1 MLCFIY
7 RMANTS
13 KPVNQ
18 YTSIEEASRELE
30 EQRNKER
37 NEREAKERRER
48 EAKEAREREAKEARE
63 RQAKERERQ
72 ANERNEREAK
82 ERREREAKEARER
95 QAKERERQAKERRE
109 WVSPSLPPLA
119 PPSVLLSSFTEIGG
133 TVFYNVR
140 IQNAPTDAPTNL
152 WMRYSQFVTLHNS
165 MGCMG
170 SSRPALPGKWFGTSP
185 DARCISLREYLQNL
199 LENTLSSDYALRTLC
214 QHLQEFKAVSP
225 M

>member
-1 MLCFIY
+1 LQDTSALLGRIFTRLFTVLAILIIFLMLCFIY

-30 EQRNKER
+30 EQRNK
-37 NEREAKERRER
+37 
-48 EAKEAREREAKEARE
+48 
-63 RQAKERERQ
+63 
-72 ANERNEREAK
+72 ERNEREAK

>member
-1 MLCFIY
+1 LQDTSALLGRIFTRLFTVLAILIIFLMLCFIY

-48 EAKEAREREAKEARE
+48 EAKEA
-63 RQAKERERQ
+63 
-72 ANERNEREAK
+72 
-82 ERREREAKEARER
+82 REREAKEARER